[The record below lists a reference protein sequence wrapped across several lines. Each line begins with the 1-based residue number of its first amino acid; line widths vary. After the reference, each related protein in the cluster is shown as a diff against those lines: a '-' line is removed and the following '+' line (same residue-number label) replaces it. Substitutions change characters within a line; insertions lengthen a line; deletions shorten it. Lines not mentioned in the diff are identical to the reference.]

1 MSTFLIT
8 FKPVASYFFGGEQ
21 TFGEGEEANYF
32 AKSNP
37 FPQQTTILGTLR
49 KEVLIRDG
57 VYKENFNEYTDIDVE
72 KINGLIGEQSFRVG
86 EPVDFKVIKSLSP
99 IFLVQNNKS
108 FYISAPKDRNLI
120 YSPEPGRAF
129 VNNKKD
135 TIPFFSNYNSKNGCD
150 SGFVSNKGE
159 DKSFKDIFTEHIKIG
174 ITKERDGDDKESFF
188 KQSYYNLQSDFA
200 FGLIIEIEFEL
211 DNNTIYM
218 GANNSS
224 FFMKVNK
231 FDGNLNNQFSDLHE
245 DNKIILLSDAYVKN
259 TIYDFCNFA
268 LTDTITFR
276 NIRLSS
282 KKYRFERKSKSS
294 KHTFISRGSVFYP
307 SDKSKVI
314 EMLDSDKSLKKIG
327 YNYYL

>member
-1 MSTFLIT
+1 MPTFLIT

-21 TFGEGEEANYF
+21 TFGEGDEANYF

-49 KEVLIRDG
+49 KEVLIQDG
-57 VYKENFNEYTDIDVE
+57 VYKENFKEYTDNDV
-72 KINGLIGEQSFRVG
+72 KIMNGLIGNQSFQIG
-86 EPVDFKVIKSLSP
+86 EPMDFGVIKSLSP
-99 IFLVQNNKS
+99 IFLMQNNES

-120 YSPEPGRAF
+120 YNPEPGRAF
-129 VNNKKD
+129 VNDKKD
-135 TIPFFSNYNSKNGCD
+135 TIPFFTNYNSKKGCD
-150 SGFVSNKGE
+150 TGFISNKKGY
-159 DKSFKDIFTEHIKIG
+159 KRFKDIFEEYIKIG

-188 KQSYYNLQSDFA
+188 KQSYYTLQQDFT
-200 FGLIIEIEFEL
+200 FGVIIEIDFEL
-211 DNNTIYM
+211 KNNTIYM

-224 FFMKVNK
+224 FFMKVRE
-231 FDGNLNNQFSDLHE
+231 FDGTLNDQFSNLHE

-259 TIYDFCNFA
+259 TIYNFCDFA

-276 NIRLSS
+276 NIRTSS
-282 KKYRFERKSKSS
+282 KKYKFERKSKSS

-307 SDKSKVI
+307 NDKDQVI
-314 EMLDSDKSLKKIG
+314 EMLDLDKSLKKIG